1 MTATTDNHTAHAP
14 GSAEAETVG
23 AGKIVL
29 GKNQYGKA
37 EVRLV
42 RITRD
47 TDRHAIEDLN
57 VTSQLHGDFESAHT
71 EGDNSNV
78 VATDTQKNTVYALAK
93 DSVGSPE
100 TFLLRL
106 GTHFTTSFAWV
117 TGGRWSA
124 EQYAWDRIN
133 DHDHAFS
140 RNKSETRT
148 ALLLVDGARQHV
160 VAGIK
165 DLTVLKSTGSEFH
178 GFPRDRYTTLAET
191 TDRILATDVT
201 AKWRYNPDAIGDI
214 DFDAVYGSVRG
225 ILLDA
230 FAQTHS
236 LALQQTMFQM
246 GKKVLEAHPEIQE
259 VRLSLPNK
267 HHFLVDLSAF
277 GLENPNEVFFAADR
291 PYGLIEATVER
302 EGATTESA
310 VWADTP
316 GFC

>member
-1 MTATTDNHTAHAP
+1 MTATSHQDTGHTPGP
-14 GSAEAETVG
+14 GSGDTG
-23 AGKIVL
+23 RIVL
-29 GKNQYGKA
+29 GRNQYGKA

-47 TDRHAIEDLN
+47 TDRHSIEDLN
-57 VTSQLHGDFESAHT
+57 VTSQLHGDFAAAYT
-71 EGDNSNV
+71 DGDNSNV
-78 VATDTQKNTVYALAK
+78 VATDTQKNTVYAFAK
-93 DSVGSPE
+93 DGVGSPE
-100 TFLLRL
+100 AFLLRL
-106 GTHFTTSFAWV
+106 GEHFTTSFDWV

-124 EQYAWDRIN
+124 EQYNWDRIN
-133 DHDHAFS
+133 NHDHAFS

-148 ALLLVDGARQHV
+148 ALLLIDGKQQHI
-160 VAGIK
+160 VAGIQG
-165 DLTVLKSTGSEFH
+165 LTVLKSTGSEFH

-201 AKWRYNPDAIGDI
+201 ARWRYNTGTGVDI
-214 DFDAVYGSVRG
+214 DFDAAYASVRG
-225 ILLDA
+225 ILLDT

-267 HHFLVDLSAF
+267 HHFLVDLSPF

-291 PYGLIEATVER
+291 PYGLIEATIER
-302 EGATTESA
+302 EGAASESA